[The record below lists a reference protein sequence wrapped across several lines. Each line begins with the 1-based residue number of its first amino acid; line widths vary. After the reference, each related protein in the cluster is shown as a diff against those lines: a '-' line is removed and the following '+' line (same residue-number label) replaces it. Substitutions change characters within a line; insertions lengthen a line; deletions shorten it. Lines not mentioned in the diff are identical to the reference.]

1 MRDIILELLFYLV
14 ISLSILMTILIIGY
28 TKDLFNPVSLTCFF
42 WILPVLFSSFK
53 LSGLQQDE
61 WTDLTYVLLIYS
73 MLAFVILPSI
83 FIFAS
88 YKKDVLNNSKEKL
101 EKLSMRINKNFVLVL
116 MFIVVGAYF
125 LENKIS
131 SGYIF
136 PILLTNSSI
145 DIHTVSV
152 SILSI
157 ITRSFVPVVSLLLF
171 IVYLNE
177 KKRLY
182 IFFIILV
189 MLLPVT
195 RLARFDIVM
204 AVIPLMGLLF
214 TIVKNKRKFMFRF
227 GIVFV
232 IMLIL
237 GAAIGELRM
246 THGYKYNISY
256 AEGISFHGYGGPFDV
271 FAILYGYFALSVENL
286 DRFISANYQFEDFQ
300 YGKFM
305 LRPVFVGILKF
316 NNIFADYPLYEYVNE
331 MRNPV
336 AGFAT
341 VHTALVDF
349 SMDFGYY
356 LAIIPMVLFSMIGV
370 YMYVNSYKSIKSK
383 IMYLVYSQV
392 YIFMAFQ
399 NLFIEPRLWYQL
411 LFFFLLFRFIGKEK
425 NG

>member
-1 MRDIILELLFYLV
+1 MDTE
-14 ISLSILMTILIIGY
+14 
-28 TKDLFNPVSLTCFF
+28 DL
-42 WILPVLFSSFK
+42 
-53 LSGLQQDE
+53 
-61 WTDLTYVLLIYS
+61 
-73 MLAFVILPSI
+73 
-83 FIFAS
+83 
-88 YKKDVLNNSKEKL
+88 
-101 EKLSMRINKNFVLVL
+101 
-116 MFIVVGAYF
+116 
-125 LENKIS
+125 
-131 SGYIF
+131 
-136 PILLTNSSI
+136 
-145 DIHTVSV
+145 
-152 SILSI
+152 
-157 ITRSFVPVVSLLLF
+157 
-171 IVYLNE
+171 
-177 KKRLY
+177 
-182 IFFIILV
+182 
-189 MLLPVT
+189 
-195 RLARFDIVM
+195 
-204 AVIPLMGLLF
+204 
-214 TIVKNKRKFMFRF
+214 
-227 GIVFV
+227 
-232 IMLIL
+232 
-237 GAAIGELRM
+237 
-246 THGYKYNISY
+246 
-256 AEGISFHGYGGPFDV
+256 FDV

-286 DRFISANYQFEDFQ
+286 DRFISANYQFADFQ

-383 IMYLVYSQV
+383 IMYLAYSQV